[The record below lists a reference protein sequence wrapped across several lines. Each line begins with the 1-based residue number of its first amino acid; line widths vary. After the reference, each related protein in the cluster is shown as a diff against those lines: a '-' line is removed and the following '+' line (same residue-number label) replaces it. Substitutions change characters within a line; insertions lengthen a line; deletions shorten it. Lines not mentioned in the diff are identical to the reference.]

1 MDSAAL
7 LTVDTNPS
15 SLNVTESRKAAS
27 RSVDYTF
34 TGFPVASVQVTL

>member
-7 LTVDTNPS
+7 LTVDMNAS
-15 SLNVTESRKAAS
+15 SLNVTKSRKAAS

-34 TGFPVASVQVTL
+34 TGFPVTNVQVTL